1 MQSAA
6 RSRRRVSSDGHVF
19 ALRDGRTLEVH
30 ELGDPSGFPVVY
42 HHGTP
47 GSGTIYDRWA
57 TPGVRVLA
65 YDRAGY
71 GGSARRPGRAVAD
84 VVADVTAIADEL
96 GLDRFATWGLSGGGP
111 HALACAALCD
121 ERLVAAASLAGVGPW
136 DADGL
141 DWLAGMGEGNL
152 REFDLV
158 LAGEEALRP
167 AIERDRVDL
176 LAASPE
182 QLRDA
187 MAPHLSAT
195 DSAALTDSLAAYFHG
210 NMAHGLADGADG
222 WIDDNLA
229 FVKPW
234 GFAVSAIARPV
245 LVVQGGDDLM
255 VPRQHGEWLAAN
267 VTGAESR
274 IDDAHGHLTLVEHL
288 VPEVHTW
295 LLSHS

>member
-1 MQSAA
+1 M
-6 RSRRRVSSDGHVF
+6 SSDTARLVE
-19 ALRDGRTLEVH
+19 LTDGRALEVH
-30 ELGDPSGFPVVY
+30 ELGDPGGFPIVY

-47 GSGTIYDRWA
+47 GSGTLYERWA
-57 TPGVRVLA
+57 TPGVRLIA

-71 GGSARRPGRAVAD
+71 GGSTRKPGRAVVD
-84 VVADVTAIADEL
+84 IVADITAVADSL

-121 ERLVAAASLAGVGPW
+121 ERLVAVASLAGVGPW
-136 DADGL
+136 QADGL

-167 AIERDRVDL
+167 AIERERDEL
-176 LAASPE
+176 LAATPE
-182 QLRDA
+182 QLREA

-195 DSAALTDSLAAYFHG
+195 DSAALTDDLAEYFHS
-210 NMAHGLADGADG
+210 NMAHAATDGVDG
-222 WIDDNLA
+222 WVDDNLA

-234 GFAVSAIARPV
+234 GFELSAIARPV

-255 VPRQHGEWLAAN
+255 VPRQHGVWLAAN
-267 VTGAESR
+267 IPGAEPR
-274 IDDAHGHLTLVEHL
+274 IDDAHGHLTLAEYL

-295 LLSHS
+295 LQSHS

>member
-1 MQSAA
+1 MSPETT
-6 RSRRRVSSDGHVF
+6 RNV
-19 ALRDGRTLEVH
+19 ALADGRALEVH
-30 ELGDPSGFPVVY
+30 ELGDPDGFPIVF

-57 TPGVRVLA
+57 TPGVRLIA

-71 GGSARRPGRAVAD
+71 AESTRRPGRAIVD
-84 VVADVTAIADEL
+84 VVADITAVVDEL
-96 GLDRFATWGLSGGGP
+96 GLERFATWGLSGGGP

-121 ERLVAAASLAGVGPW
+121 DRLVAAASLAGVGPW
-136 DADGL
+136 NAEGL

-152 REFDLV
+152 KEFDLV

-167 AIERDRVDL
+167 AIERDRNDL
-176 LAASPE
+176 LGASAAD
-182 QLRDA
+182 LREA
-187 MAPHLSAT
+187 MAPHLSPT
-195 DSAALTDSLAAYFHG
+195 DSAALTDSLADYFHG
-210 NMAHGLADGADG
+210 NMAHGIGIGPDG

-234 GFAVSAIARPV
+234 GFELSTIARPV

-267 VTGAESR
+267 VPGAEAR
-274 IDDAHGHLTLVEHL
+274 VDDAHGHLTLVEHL
-288 VPEVHTW
+288 IPEVHTW
-295 LLSHS
+295 LLSHR

>member
-1 MQSAA
+1 
-6 RSRRRVSSDGHVF
+6 VSSEATRTVG
-19 ALRDGRTLEVH
+19 LPDGRALEVH
-30 ELGDPSGFPVVY
+30 ELGDPDGFPVVF

-47 GSGTIYDRWA
+47 GSATLYARWA
-57 TPGVRVLA
+57 TPGVRVVA

-71 GGSARRPGRAVAD
+71 GGSTRKAGRAVVD
-84 VVADVTAIADEL
+84 VVADITAVADAL
-96 GLDRFATWGLSGGGP
+96 GLGRFATWGLSGGGP

-121 ERLVAAASLAGVGPW
+121 ERLVAAATLAGVGPW

-152 REFDLV
+152 EEFELV

-167 AIERDRVDL
+167 ALEDARSSL
-176 LAASPE
+176 LATTPG
-182 QLRDA
+182 QLRDE
-187 MAPHLSAT
+187 MAPHLSPT
-195 DSAALTDSLAAYFHG
+195 DSDALTAGLAEYFHA
-210 NMAHGLADGADG
+210 NMTHGVGETADG

-234 GFAVSAIARPV
+234 GFELSAIGRPV

-267 VTGAESR
+267 VPGCEAR
-274 IDDAHGHLTLVEHL
+274 IDDAHGHLTLAEHL

-295 LLSHS
+295 LQSHS